1 MKISKEKKSLRSRK
15 GFTLIELIVVITAV
29 AFLTGVVGVNV
40 QHTNQQ
46 TTIFNAANKAL
57 ADLRYAEEVA
67 MTTHRRVDFIVNQGA
82 NKYEVKYHSDGTYVK
97 SSTSDDDD
105 LIVQLGSGISSGVTI
120 TSSATGNT
128 LSFMEWGE
136 PALNGATFTGE
147 RSVARFNSH
156 MHLIIVESGY
166 AYLAEEVGGSG
177 CGFTIC
183 H

>member
-1 MKISKEKKSLRSRK
+1 MEISKGKKSLHSKK

-29 AFLTGVVGVNV
+29 AVLSGVVGVNV

-46 TTIFNAANKAL
+46 TTIFNAANQAL

-82 NKYEVKYHSDGTYVK
+82 NKYEVTYHDDGSHVL
-97 SSTSDDDD
+97 SSITDDS

-128 LSFMEWGE
+128 LSFLEWGE